1 MFNNTQFY
9 KVISGKRVYSET
21 ISSYDIYYA
30 EFYTQLLDHISW
42 GYKIYF
48 LKCKSKH
55 NFFLNHEDLKYLNTQ
70 DARVNEPLY
79 YCFSKNIENIKYYQR
94 SDLFFLTSLK
104 NLGLLVL
111 IPKLDKNNKY
121 YFNLIIGV
129 KAEFDVSQ
137 LNKWG
142 FKSIIIDSCI
152 ELNNFNLN
160 IDFLKK
166 IFDIE
171 NNKFKDNRTNT
182 EEVKLWKNKFI
193 DDNSKNPKLTKQGRR
208 VYKKI
213 IFKEICFHLYW
224 LDGDYQLKNSSFEI
238 DYGFKEKILIPDG
251 KNNFRV
257 IESYSHCCLEDLI
270 GYDEDVFHFSFWR
283 IYQNY

>member
-1 MFNNTQFY
+1 MFNTTQLY
-9 KVISGKRVYSET
+9 KVISGKRVYSEA
-21 ISSYDIYYA
+21 IHSYDIYYT

-55 NFFLNHEDLKYLNTQ
+55 NFFLNHEDLRYLNTQ
-70 DARVNEPLY
+70 GVRVNESLY
-79 YCFSKNIENIKYYQR
+79 YCFSKNIKNIKYYQR
-94 SDLFFLTSLK
+94 SDLFLLTSLK

-111 IPKLDKNNKY
+111 IPKLDQNNRY
-121 YFNLIIGV
+121 YFNLILGV
-129 KAEFDVSQ
+129 KTGFDISQ
-137 LNKWG
+137 FHKWE
-142 FKSIIIDSCI
+142 FKSIVVDSYI

-166 IFDIE
+166 EFDIE
-171 NNKFKDNRTNT
+171 NNKFKDNGTNT
-182 EEVKLWKNKFI
+182 EEFELWKNKFT
-193 DDNSKNPKLTKQGRR
+193 DSGSENSKLTKQGRR
-208 VYKKI
+208 IYKKI

-238 DYGFKEKILIPDG
+238 DRGFKEKILIPDE

-257 IESYSHCCLEDLI
+257 VESYSHYCLEDLI
-270 GYDEDVFHFSFWR
+270 GYNEEIFHFSFWQ
-283 IYQNY
+283 IYQNK